1 MFVDACA
8 AAVACCTS
16 WKSLPMDA
24 LIESIDPRGRI
35 IVLSVQQWVT
45 HILPEH
51 AELLGRETEI
61 HVALKYPDIIASDI
75 DHAARESYYRRGF
88 VGGRRGILLLKVCVQ
103 FAPCDD
109 EGIVRGTV
117 ITAYPTRRVKQG
129 ERAVWPSET
138 FTI

>member
-1 MFVDACA
+1 MSQGSRNVAAIVRATPVHPESKLVGRSHMFVDACA

-75 DHAARESYYRRGF
+75 DHAARESY
-88 VGGRRGILLLKVCVQ
+88 
-103 FAPCDD
+103 
-109 EGIVRGTV
+109 
-117 ITAYPTRRVKQG
+117 
-129 ERAVWPSET
+129 
-138 FTI
+138 